1 MKNSPRPITDH
12 SSVRTVLPFAVCLA
26 LLPAIH
32 AAAPSHAKPAERTPL
47 KLQVDENPIDRSAP
61 ERVSYAPIVE
71 RTAGSVVYVYS
82 SKEVRTQLPEF
93 FNDPQFRRF
102 FGIPDDGNHLPDQ
115 VQHGL
120 GSGVIIS
127 ADGYILTNNHVV
139 EGADEVKVSIGQ
151 SSKRYQATVVGTDTL
166 ADVAVLKIE
175 PDESLKPATLGDSDQ
190 LKVGDAVLAI
200 GDPFGVGQ
208 SVSRGIVSALG
219 RGNLGIEA
227 IEDFIQTDAA
237 INPGNSGGALIDTAG
252 RVIGINAA
260 ILSRSGGFAG
270 VGFAVP
276 INLVRLAAQQI
287 VDTGRVS
294 RGFLGVAPQRLT
306 PELATQFGTDRGAL
320 IAEVTPGSAA
330 EKAGLQIGD
339 VITKI
344 NETEIRDPRQL
355 LVVISQL
362 APEAKVTVQY
372 VRDGHTQTASAT
384 LTRRTDEKTTS
395 RTGRGEGE
403 KGSDVGV
410 LNGVAVGD
418 ISPEARQQF
427 QIPERIQ
434 GAIITSVDPDSA
446 SARQGLREGDVII
459 SLDRKPVKNAAEAV
473 RLSTEIKG
481 PKVTVLLWRE
491 GHSQFVVIDESGK

>member
-1 MKNSPRPITDH
+1 
-12 SSVRTVLPFAVCLA
+12 
-26 LLPAIH
+26 
-32 AAAPSHAKPAERTPL
+32 
-47 KLQVDENPIDRSAP
+47 
-61 ERVSYAPIVE
+61 
-71 RTAGSVVYVYS
+71 
-82 SKEVRTQLPEF
+82 
-93 FNDPQFRRF
+93 
-102 FGIPDDGNHLPDQ
+102 
-115 VQHGL
+115 
-120 GSGVIIS
+120 
-127 ADGYILTNNHVV
+127 
-139 EGADEVKVSIGQ
+139 
-151 SSKRYQATVVGTDTL
+151 
-166 ADVAVLKIE
+166 
-175 PDESLKPATLGDSDQ
+175 
-190 LKVGDAVLAI
+190 
-200 GDPFGVGQ
+200 
-208 SVSRGIVSALG
+208 
-219 RGNLGIEA
+219 
-227 IEDFIQTDAA
+227 
-237 INPGNSGGALIDTAG
+237 
-252 RVIGINAA
+252 
-260 ILSRSGGFAG
+260 
-270 VGFAVP
+270 VP

-306 PELATQFGTDRGAL
+306 PELATQFGTDHGAL

-362 APEAKVTVQY
+362 APETKVTVQY

-418 ISPEARQQF
+418 ISPEAREQF